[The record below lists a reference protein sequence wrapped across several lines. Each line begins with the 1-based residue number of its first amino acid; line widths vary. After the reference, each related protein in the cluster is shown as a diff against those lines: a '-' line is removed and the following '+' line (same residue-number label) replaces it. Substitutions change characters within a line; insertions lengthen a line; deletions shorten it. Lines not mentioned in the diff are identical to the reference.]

1 MSEVQ
6 IVLDG
11 ASLSCEMVV
20 SVARDRANLA
30 IAPGVLDRVR
40 AAQQAAVR
48 VASQRTVYG
57 RGTGV
62 GANVIVAGSLD
73 GEDQLA
79 LLRSHACG
87 AGPLVD
93 EVLCR
98 AALVTRANQLAAGG
112 SGVAAQLLD
121 ALIDAINAGLTPPVA
136 RYGAIGTADL
146 TTFAITAL
154 CLLGERPWRDG
165 RRSPPGQLAVDA
177 LAFMSSNAAT
187 AGEAAIACADLQRL
201 LEAGTVIAALT
212 AVATDASAEPYGM
225 PVQDAHPH
233 PGQRRVA
240 AALRSLLA
248 GAVTQ
253 SQRVQDP
260 FGLRTL
266 PQVQGTA
273 TDAAGR
279 LQQVLA
285 IELNAAAENPLI
297 DAANERVWHN
307 GNFLTAELAVAL
319 DAARAALH
327 PAAALAAARLS
338 VLNEPA
344 FTGLRPFL
352 ADGAPTSSGVM
363 ILEYVAHSALAD
375 VRRFATPAAVGSAVL
390 SRGVEEYAS
399 FSTQGAWA
407 LTDAVR
413 AYHVV
418 LACELVASVRA
429 LRMRGVAPHAGALG
443 QAFATAA
450 DVLDPSTA
458 DRSLEGDLTAAWT
471 LAPALAGL
479 LPPGVSG
486 ELRLPGCRS
495 GQVDQLVEYA

>member
-11 ASLSCEMVV
+11 ASLSCQMVV
-20 SVARDRANLA
+20 SAARDRAKLA
-30 IAPGVLDRVR
+30 LAAGVRDRVR
-40 AAQQAAVR
+40 AAQQVASR
-48 VASQRTVYG
+48 VASERTVYG

-62 GANVIVAGSLD
+62 GANVNFAGLAD
-73 GEDQLA
+73 GEHQLA

-112 SGVAAQLLD
+112 SGVAAHLLD
-121 ALIDAINAGLTPPVA
+121 ALIDAINASLTPPVA

-146 TTFAITAL
+146 TVFATTAL
-154 CLLGERPWRDG
+154 CLLGEQPWRDG
-165 RRSPPGQLAVDA
+165 RRSPREQTAADA

-201 LEAGTVIAALT
+201 LAAGTVVAALT
-212 AVATDASAEPYGM
+212 AVATDASAEPYGG
-225 PVQDAHPH
+225 PVQDAHRH

-240 AALRSLLA
+240 AALRGLLA
-248 GAVTQ
+248 GTVTGP
-253 SQRVQDP
+253 QRIQDP

-285 IELNAAAENPLI
+285 IELNSAAENPLV
-297 DAANERVWHN
+297 DAAEARVWHN
-307 GNFLTAELAVAL
+307 GNFHTAELAVAL
-319 DAARAALH
+319 DGARAALH

-352 ADGAPTSSGVM
+352 ADGAPTSSGVL

-375 VRRFATPAAVGSAVL
+375 LRRFAIPAAVGSAVL
-390 SRGVEEYAS
+390 SRGVEEHAS

-407 LTDAVR
+407 MTDAVQ
-413 AYHVV
+413 AYQVV

-429 LRMRGVAPHAGALG
+429 LRMRGAAPRAAALG
-443 QAFATAA
+443 QAFSRAA
-450 DVLDPSTA
+450 AVLDPSVA
-458 DRSLEGDLTAAWT
+458 DRSLESDLSAAWPVV
-471 LAPALAGL
+471 PALADF
-479 LPPGVSG
+479 LPPE
-486 ELRLPGCRS
+486 ELFPLADS
-495 GQVDQLVEYA
+495 Q